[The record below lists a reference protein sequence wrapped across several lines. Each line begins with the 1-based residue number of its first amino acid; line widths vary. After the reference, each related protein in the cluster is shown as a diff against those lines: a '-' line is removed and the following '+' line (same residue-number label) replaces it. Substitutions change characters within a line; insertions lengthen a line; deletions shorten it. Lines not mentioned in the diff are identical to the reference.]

1 MLEPSDRNKNTNHDN
16 RHKNKEPA
24 CQTYPPLT
32 VETLVNMRAQ
42 PGFSVFIPLHTLLL
56 IPFHM
61 DRNNKTLAPL
71 PSADVH
77 FTGEEGARA
86 FVVLPECVLTD
97 LRIGLR
103 LGIFQ
108 NGFHIFTAEIRLHGN
123 DHNVLDGVSVHAIV
137 HVRNLFGPSGKVRY
151 DFGPGNTRPLRRK
164 LPRLPRLS
172 GCR

>member
-61 DRNNKTLAPL
+61 DRNNKTLAPSFSRCPL
-71 PSADVH
+71 YRRRRSK
-77 FTGEEGARA
+77 
-86 FVVLPECVLTD
+86 
-97 LRIGLR
+97 
-103 LGIFQ
+103 GICC
-108 NGFHIFTAEIRLHGN
+108 TA
-123 DHNVLDGVSVHAIV
+123 
-137 HVRNLFGPSGKVRY
+137 
-151 DFGPGNTRPLRRK
+151 
-164 LPRLPRLS
+164 
-172 GCR
+172 